1 MMVYSPYRKD
11 STNYSKAIF
20 RLYYQIVYR
29 RDSQSKFDVRH
40 LGGKSIAYMSSR
52 PIKDTLTR
60 VGAQLCVIQDLS
72 RAVRDL
78 SEGRYDAIICFRYQ
92 AKYFIEK
99 YQLKNLATE
108 DLTLAPREYCYVS
121 HDRELIALI
130 NSELEKMEAEGRIDA
145 IYGEVYSSFGG
156 IRIPTWI
163 WYLLISLVF
172 VGNITAALICVGH
185 LSIKAVS
192 SLDVSVVVACQRG
205 TQPVED
211 GDDTDDGH
219 TQHHHLVTLLLLFFR
234 HLPLR
239 LPSFLWRCSRFLT
252 ALFLRG

>member
-1 MMVYSPYRKD
+1 MRKTRLFLIAILTCISTTMACAAVSDYSKEHPLLFGIDMDYPPMEFIDEEGQPQGYDIEFTKELMERLDISIAYSPNTWENISGDVLHGRVDLAMMVYSPYRKD

-121 HDRELIALI
+121 HDKKLIEAI
-130 NSELEKMEAEGRIDA
+130 NVASTAKSTPPLAASGYPHG
-145 IYGEVYSSFGG
+145 YG
-156 IRIPTWI
+156 
-163 WYLLISLVF
+163 
-172 VGNITAALICVGH
+172 IC
-185 LSIKAVS
+185 S
-192 SLDVSVVVACQRG
+192 
-205 TQPVED
+205 
-211 GDDTDDGH
+211 
-219 TQHHHLVTLLLLFFR
+219 
-234 HLPLR
+234 
-239 LPSFLWRCSRFLT
+239 
-252 ALFLRG
+252 